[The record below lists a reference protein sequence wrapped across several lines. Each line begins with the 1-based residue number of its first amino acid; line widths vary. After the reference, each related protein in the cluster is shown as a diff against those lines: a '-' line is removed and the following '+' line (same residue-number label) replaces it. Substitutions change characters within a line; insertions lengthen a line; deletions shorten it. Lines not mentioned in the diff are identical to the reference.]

1 MATPLKA
8 AGGPKPDYPGVVETV
23 TLVTHEGCY
32 IVVNSFQIHAD
43 DLDDA
48 LEWFDHCVEPFMQE
62 LDPAKLSD

>member
-8 AGGPKPDYPGVVETV
+8 AGGPNPEMPGVVETV

-32 IVVNSFQIHAD
+32 IVVNSYQIHAES
-43 DLDDA
+43 LDHA
-48 LEWFDHCVEPFMQE
+48 LEWFDQCIESFMSE